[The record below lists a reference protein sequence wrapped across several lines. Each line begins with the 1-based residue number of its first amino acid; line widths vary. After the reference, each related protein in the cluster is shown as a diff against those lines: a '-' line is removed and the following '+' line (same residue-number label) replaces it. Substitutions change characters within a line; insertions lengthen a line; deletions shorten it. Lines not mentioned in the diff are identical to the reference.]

1 MEPLSKLFG
10 TPARVKLLRLFLF
23 NPEGVYGRDDVVE
36 HARVTPAM
44 ASKELAALARMGI
57 IKRRTLYKEPVRS
70 GGATT
75 RKRKT
80 LGWILDPKYTYR
92 EALRTFLHDTLTLRD
107 SDVRKRFM
115 SIGPVRVCILSGF
128 LVDGDTESELDVLL
142 VGNALAS
149 ENVETVMRGLEAECG
164 REIRY
169 AVIPV
174 EEYQYRLRVRDK
186 MLRNIVDYPH
196 TVLVDKVGSL

>member
-36 HARVTPAM
+36 RARVTPAM
-44 ASKELAALARMGI
+44 ASKELAALARMGL
-57 IKRRTLYKEPVRS
+57 IKRRTFYKESARTS
-70 GGATT
+70 GTAAQ
-75 RKRKT
+75 KRKT
-80 LGWILDPKYTYR
+80 LGWMLDSKYVYR
-92 EALRTFLHDTLTLRD
+92 EALGTFLHDTLALRD

-128 LVDGDTESELDVLL
+128 LVAGDTESELDVLL
-142 VGNALAS
+142 VGNALES
-149 ENVETVMRGLEAECG
+149 DMVDTVMRGLEAECG

-174 EEYQYRLRVRDK
+174 EEYLYRLRVRDK
-186 MLRNIVDYPH
+186 MLRNILDYPH
-196 TVLVDKVGSL
+196 TVLVDKIGSL